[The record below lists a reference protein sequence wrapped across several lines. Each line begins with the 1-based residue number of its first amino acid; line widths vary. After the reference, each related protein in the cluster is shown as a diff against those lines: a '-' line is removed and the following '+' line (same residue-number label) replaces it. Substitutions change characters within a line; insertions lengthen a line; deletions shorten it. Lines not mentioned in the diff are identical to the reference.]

1 MFVLA
6 GIKRSLKNTSTGVQ
20 NNNSYVADPQEG
32 TKLFR
37 ATQLIK

>member
-20 NNNSYVADPQEG
+20 NNNSYVADPRQG
-32 TKLFR
+32 TKLFGI
-37 ATQLIK
+37 TELIK